1 MKKLLAGGLGAAV
14 LMAVS
19 PVVAA
24 DMPVKAIPVPIVVP
38 FSWTSC
44 YVGVNGGLKWGRFRE
59 SADTPAGTAVITG
72 VTTGTA
78 VAADHI
84 DLDNLNSSSAAFGGQ
99 VGCRW
104 ETPDHWVLGFEGDF
118 DWTNLHGT
126 VTQQT
131 FGTGRSVFVPGDFFN
146 NRARWESSGRV
157 TVGRSFDRLLVYG
170 TGGIA
175 FTRVTMDAT
184 FIPTVTGGIPFPASA
199 GSDSKTLA
207 GLTVGAGIA
216 YAFDRN
222 WDIGAE
228 YRFSAYQKGDFNLGN
243 VAAVCGRPTGAAAT
257 VACFNTNATGSK
269 DLTTSEIL
277 VKLNYRFSW
286 AAPAVVTKY

>member
-1 MKKLLAGGLGAAV
+1 MKKLLAGGIGAAV

-44 YVGVNGGLKWGRFRE
+44 YIGVNGGLKWGRFRE
-59 SADTPAGTAVITG
+59 SVDTPAGTATILG
-72 VTTGTA
+72 LGTTPF
-78 VAADHI
+78 AADHI

-104 ETPDHWVLGFEGDF
+104 ETPEHWVFGFEGDF

-126 VTQQT
+126 VTERT
-131 FGTGRSVFVPGDFFN
+131 AGTGRSVFIPGDFFN

-157 TVGRSFDRLLVYG
+157 IVGRSFDRLLVYG

-184 FIPTVTGGIPFPASA
+184 FIPTVVGQVPFPPSA

-228 YRFSAYQKGDFNLGN
+228 YRFTAYQKGDYALGN
-243 VAAVCGRPTGAAAT
+243 VAAVCGFTTAIAGPGP
-257 VACFNTNATGSK
+257 VCVNTFATGHK